1 MFSFITL
8 FQRARVR
15 WELSDFTRKY
25 SAAIQF
31 ECDTRKII
39 NFANLARCVR
49 PSSNFTNF
57 EDLPKWSSD
66 QVTHFR
72 RVLILTRLISTHEK
86 ECIESN
92 GKKRSKL
99 RNDEADSTRR
109 ATINQLLSRATDIKG
124 YRKSWTI
131 FFPISGFPLSL
142 VTPYIYHPLS
152 FLLFF
157 HVVYVPAAYQC
168 TWLSLSLS
176 LSLSFSLSLSLR
188 SAADYFS
195 RPSTLYLLAFFR
207 SKARLGKWPEG
218 REREIIIFGE
228 LLVIV
233 LVKGVIWIH
242 LIRAI
247 SERKI
252 RESRQLERIRF
263 RRYGVQIKSR
273 NRAIFRK

>member
-142 VTPYIYHPLS
+142 VTPYISSALVSFVLS
-152 FLLFF
+152 RCLRTCSLS
-157 HVVYVPAAYQC
+157 VYL
-168 TWLSLSLS
+168 TLSLSLS
-176 LSLSFSLSLSLR
+176 LSLSLFLSFSFSPLGGRLFFSALDPLSFGLFPLE
-188 SAADYFS
+188 SAARKVARGQRKRDN
-195 RPSTLYLLAFFR
+195 YLR
-207 SKARLGKWPEG
+207 
-218 REREIIIFGE
+218 
-228 LLVIV
+228 
-233 LVKGVIWIH
+233 
-242 LIRAI
+242 
-247 SERKI
+247 
-252 RESRQLERIRF
+252 RIA
-263 RRYGVQIKSR
+263 G
-273 NRAIFRK
+273 NCTC